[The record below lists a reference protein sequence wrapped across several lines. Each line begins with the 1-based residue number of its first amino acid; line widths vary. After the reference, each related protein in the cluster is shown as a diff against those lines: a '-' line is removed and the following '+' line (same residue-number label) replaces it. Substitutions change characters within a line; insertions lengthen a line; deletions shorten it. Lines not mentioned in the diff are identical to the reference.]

1 MATEYRVNIQLNTEK
16 VKADLKTIKTEIDK
30 LGKVNLGTNQKTQRS
45 EAKITKS
52 KLAQRVAMAETRRVG
67 DLVQKAADQGL
78 KVARAREA
86 VDKSSLLNSKKEF
99 KESKAILKLALDELK
114 IQRSISKEKAQ
125 QAAFTA
131 KTASNNAKAMAG
143 GPFVSTGIAS
153 SRFGSTRQEGS
164 PRFIGSRIGMV
175 QGPEPASVNVRPSG
189 PFSSL
194 SRLTANTPL
203 GLSGVQAFPQT
214 KELGMFGPK
223 SPFIGQTTGF
233 GRSSLRG
240 NRFQF
245 GSQAQ
250 IEFSGKGM
258 GRSPIGGRS
267 DLVGSLP
274 NLNRVARDNAMPV
287 KGFEFMPGTPAY
299 FEKFNKDVTRIAKS
313 KGNVLPVSGMKHLVG
328 SPAYF
333 KDQAKQ
339 LKKLQGGPVKLSG
352 LSGSTFGPQQP
363 MQGPA
368 FPTGAAQPL
377 NIDKRGNLLPG
388 PLGSRQRGAGLMRAL
403 SRNRGPALQSAAISG
418 AFPLLFGQGP
428 LAAAGGAIGGGLG
441 GAFGGQMG
449 GFAGGLIGTA
459 VVSGIQGFTNSIKDL
474 GTALS
479 PLTSDVNAVVSALG
493 VTGTTFG
500 NQLQIYTKVASK
512 TDALNEA
519 TRQMSRLIGDDGV
532 AAITEFGESSNALKN
547 DFDRAMLGMQ
557 AAVARVALFIGN
569 RFKIFDKEGTRGL
582 SDRARTTMV
591 GGKDKVMQEISAKRK
606 AIISAPF
613 DSEKGVTVDGTTF
626 KNKTEAL
633 DFLRVQRNERQKI
646 LDLQNAG
653 LITQKTVKDISKNQL
668 ESLTEES
675 LVLQDTLNGGEV
687 KAEIEARI
695 RALKKEVL
703 GDEEKLT
710 AIQITQIEKQ
720 RKIITKTVT
729 NNHKLKET
737 VDIANQVAD
746 AFDKLKDTIAIDI
759 GDGIKGLIRG
769 TQTLNDVLRNVVDKL
784 ADAALN
790 MAIFGNVGG
799 GSVTGGILGSIFKA
813 EGGPVKRGGSFIV
826 GERGPE
832 LFTPGVSGMIT
843 PNHALGGSTNV
854 VVNVDASGSSV
865 EGNEQDSRELGRL
878 ISVAVQS
885 ELVKQKRPGGILA

>member
-1 MATEYRVNIQLNTEK
+1 VATEYRVNIQLNTEK